1 MPVNAAYLVLAISI
15 AISTAVIG
23 STVAFSAITATSVIA
38 CNVSYLFP
46 IIARHTVGKKTFVPA
61 RWNLG
66 KASIY
71 IAIVS
76 TIWVSFLVA
85 ILLLP
90 QVYPVTAVRIS
101 SNKPQL

>member
-46 IIARHTVGKKTFVPA
+46 IIARHTVGRKIFVPA
-61 RWNLG
+61 AWNLG
-66 KASIY
+66 RASSY

-76 TIWVSFLVA
+76 TIWVSFLVVV
-85 ILLLP
+85 LLLP
-90 QVYPVTAVRIS
+90 QLYPVTAVS
-101 SNKPQL
+101 FLS